1 MFVPLRFHISAPQ
14 QPCEGGITAAIGQMS
29 KQNAEELHTF
39 CEVTQLVSIALG
51 LSQRYCCFLTRRHR
65 EKPVEWHR
73 GHNQG
78 LHMRQEAE
86 GLHTST
92 HLWVEWELHVG
103 FLPEAEFGE
112 VIEDCQ
118 EMVIWGQCVF
128 ITDAQ
133 L

>member
-1 MFVPLRFHISAPQ
+1 MFVPLRFCISVPQ
-14 QPCEGGITAAIGQMS
+14 PPCEGGITAAIGQMK
-29 KQNAEELHTF
+29 KQNAEELHAF

-65 EKPVEWHR
+65 EKTVEWHH
-73 GHNQG
+73 GHNQL
-78 LHMRQEAE
+78 LHMRKEAE